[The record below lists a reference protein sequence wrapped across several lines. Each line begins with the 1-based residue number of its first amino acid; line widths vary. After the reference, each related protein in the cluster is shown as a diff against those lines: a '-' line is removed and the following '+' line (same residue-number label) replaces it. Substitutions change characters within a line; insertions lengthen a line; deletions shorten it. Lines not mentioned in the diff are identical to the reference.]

1 MPRPKG
7 SKNKVKVPKGAA
19 VDFASAIA
27 AKDAEKDQLN
37 EELASIQAG
46 IADLKAQLKE
56 KRAAL
61 ASAVR
66 PFQRGRLKIR
76 IPVRTI

>member
-27 AKDAEKDQLN
+27 AKNAEKDQLN

-46 IADLKAQLKE
+46 IDRK
-56 KRAAL
+56 
-61 ASAVR
+61 SV
-66 PFQRGRLKIR
+66 
-76 IPVRTI
+76 V

>member
-27 AKDAEKDQLN
+27 AKNAEKDQLN

-56 KRAAL
+56 KRDDRQAGNPKDRRR
-61 ASAVR
+61 SQGR
-66 PFQRGRLKIR
+66 PAG
-76 IPVRTI
+76 PPG